1 MSYKKTEE
9 YRAKRRAQYAAKHA
23 NDPMTP
29 HRKRMI
35 EFWNNRKSKTEVELR
50 EEKMEREAYKQ
61 AMKDIRAEQVEEA
74 DDKQANMDKKVESLI
89 QRFYNRYTGKVTT
102 RVSTHI
108 SLQDQ
113 EYYIRRVVEYRNLG
127 EKIDQLDIVADNSL
141 ISAYSYKRNVIW
153 HEFYELAK
161 RLATTDKE

>member
-1 MSYKKTEE
+1 MSYKKSEE
-9 YRAKRRAQYAAKHA
+9 YRAKRRAKYAAKHA

-50 EEKMEREAYKQ
+50 EEHLEREAYKQ
-61 AMKDIRAEQVEEA
+61 AMKDIRAEQVEDS
-74 DDKQANMDKKVESLI
+74 DDKQANMDKKVELLM

-108 SLQDQ
+108 SMQDQ
-113 EYYIRRVVEYRNLG
+113 EYYVRRVVEYRSLG
-127 EKIDQLDIVADNSL
+127 EKIDQLDIVADSSL
-141 ISAYSYKRNVIW
+141 ISAYGYKRNVIW
-153 HEFYELAK
+153 QEFYELAK

>member
-1 MSYKKTEE
+1 MSYKKSEE
-9 YRAKRRAQYAAKHA
+9 YRAERRAKYAAKHA

-35 EFWNNRKSKTEVELR
+35 EFWNSRLSKTEAELR
-50 EEKMEREAYKQ
+50 EEKLEREAYKQ
-61 AMKDIRAEQVEEA
+61 AMKDIRAEQLEES
-74 DDKQANMDKKVESLI
+74 DDKQANMDKKVESLM

-102 RVSTHI
+102 RVSTQMN
-108 SLQDQ
+108 LKDQ
-113 EYYIRRVVEYRNLG
+113 EYYVRRVVEYRNLG

-153 HEFYELAK
+153 QEFYELAK

>member
-9 YRAKRRAQYAAKHA
+9 YRAKRRAEYAAKHA

-35 EFWNNRKSKTEVELR
+35 EFWNSRLSKTEVELR

-61 AMKDIRAEQVEEA
+61 AMKDIRAEQVEDS
-74 DDKQANMDKKVESLI
+74 DDKQANMDKKVELLM
-89 QRFYNRYTGKVTT
+89 QRFYNRYTGKATT
-102 RVSTHI
+102 RVSPHI

-113 EYYIRRVVEYRNLG
+113 EYYMRRVVEYRSLG
-127 EKIDQLDIVADNSL
+127 EKIDQLDITADSSL
-141 ISAYSYKRNVIW
+141 ISVYGYKRNVIW
-153 HEFYELAK
+153 QEFYELSK

>member
-1 MSYKKTEE
+1 MSYKKSEE
-9 YRAKRRAQYAAKHA
+9 YRAKRRAKYAAKHA

-35 EFWNNRKSKTEVELR
+35 AFGNERKSKTEVELR
-50 EEKMEREAYKQ
+50 EEKLEREAYKQ
-61 AMKDIRAEQVEEA
+61 AMMDIRAEQVEAVE
-74 DDKQANMDKKVESLI
+74 DKQVNMDKKVELLM
-89 QRFYNRYTGKVTT
+89 QRFYNRYTGKATT

-108 SLQDQ
+108 SLKDQ
-113 EYYIRRVVEYRNLG
+113 EYYVRRVVEYRNLG

-153 HEFYELAK
+153 QEFYELAK

>member
-1 MSYKKTEE
+1 MSYKKSEE
-9 YRAKRRAQYAAKHA
+9 YRSERRAKYAAKHA

-35 EFWNNRKSKTEVELR
+35 EFWNNRLSKTEVELR
-50 EEKMEREAYKQ
+50 EEKMEREAYEQ
-61 AMKDIRAEQVEEA
+61 AMKDIRAEQVETE
-74 DDKQANMDKKVESLI
+74 DDKQANMDKKVESLM
-89 QRFYNRYTGKVTT
+89 QRFYNRYTGKMTT

-108 SLQDQ
+108 SLKDQ
-113 EYYIRRVVEYRNLG
+113 EYYVRRVVEYRNLG

-153 HEFYELAK
+153 QEFYELAK

>member
-1 MSYKKTEE
+1 MSYKKSEE
-9 YRAKRRAQYAAKHA
+9 YRAKRRAKYAAKHA

-29 HRKRMI
+29 HRERMI
-35 EFWNNRKSKTEVELR
+35 AFWNKRNGVGLS
-50 EEKMEREAYKQ
+50 EENLEREAYEQ
-61 AMKDIRAEQVEEA
+61 AMKDIRAEQVETA
-74 DDKQANMDKKVESLI
+74 GDKKVDMDKKVESLM

-108 SLQDQ
+108 NLKDQ
-113 EYYIRRVVEYRNLG
+113 EYYVRRVVEYRNLG

-153 HEFYELAK
+153 QEFYELAK
-161 RLATTDKE
+161 RLAATDKE

>member
-1 MSYKKTEE
+1 MSYKKSEE
-9 YRAKRRAQYAAKHA
+9 YRAKRRAKYAAKHA

-35 EFWNNRKSKTEVELR
+35 EFWNSRLSKTEVELR
-50 EEKMEREAYKQ
+50 EEKLEREAYEQ
-61 AMKDIRAEQVEEA
+61 AMKDIRAEQVETA
-74 DDKQANMDKKVESLI
+74 GDKKVDMDKKVESLM
-89 QRFYNRYTGKVTT
+89 QRFYNMYTGKMTT

-108 SLQDQ
+108 SLKDQ
-113 EYYIRRVVEYRNLG
+113 EYYVRRVVEYRNLG

-153 HEFYELAK
+153 QEFYELAK

>member
-9 YRAKRRAQYAAKHA
+9 YRAKRRAKYAARHA

-35 EFWNNRKSKTEVELR
+35 EFWNKRKSKTKVELR
-50 EEKMEREAYKQ
+50 EEDMEREAYEQ
-61 AMKDIRAEQVEEA
+61 AMKDIRAEQVETVE
-74 DDKQANMDKKVESLI
+74 DKKVNMDQKVESLM
-89 QRFYNRYTGKVTT
+89 QRFYNRYTGKVTS

-108 SLQDQ
+108 NLKDQ

-127 EKIDQLDIVADNSL
+127 EKIAQLDIVANGSL
-141 ISAYSYKRNVIW
+141 ISAYSYKRNAIW
-153 HEFYELAK
+153 QEFCELAK

>member
-9 YRAKRRAQYAAKHA
+9 YRAKRRAQYAARHA

-35 EFWNNRKSKTEVELR
+35 EFWNKRKSKTKVELC
-50 EEKMEREAYKQ
+50 EENMEREAYEQ
-61 AMKDIRAEQVEEA
+61 AMKDIRAEQVETVK
-74 DDKQANMDKKVESLI
+74 DKKVNMDKKVELLM
-89 QRFYNRYTGKVTT
+89 QRFYNRYTGKVTS

-108 SLQDQ
+108 NLKDQ
-113 EYYIRRVVEYRNLG
+113 EYYVRRVVEYRNLG
-127 EKIDQLDIVADNSL
+127 EKIAQLDIVADGSL

-153 HEFYELAK
+153 QEFCELAK